1 MTDLQPLTMLL
12 DQHERQRD
20 AALVEHQRVRVASE
34 AAAAQAAQLLAYR
47 HDYEQRWQ
55 TQFRQAAQ
63 IEVLRHYQ
71 SFMERLTQAVEQ
83 QARIAEH
90 AHAQVERALVA
101 LRDTEVRCASV
112 RKLIERRTHEQ
123 RSRSDRLDQKRSDE
137 LASRAAWDHPNAPG
151 RR

>member
-12 DQHERQRD
+12 DHHQRQRD
-20 AALVEHQRVRVASE
+20 AAIVEHQRVRVASE
-34 AAAAQAAQLLAYR
+34 AAAAQAAELLAYR
-47 HDYEQRWQ
+47 REYQQRWQ

-90 AHAQVERALVA
+90 AQAQVEHALVA
-101 LRDTEVRCASV
+101 LRDTELRCASV

-123 RSRSDRLDQKRSDE
+123 RAGIQRLEQKRSDE
-137 LASRAAWDHPNAPG
+137 FASRAAWDHPNASG
-151 RR
+151 RH

>member
-20 AALVEHQRVRVASE
+20 AAIVEHQRVRVASE
-34 AAAAQAAQLLAYR
+34 AAAAQAAELLAYR
-47 HDYEQRWQ
+47 REYQQRWQ

-83 QARIAEH
+83 QSRIAEH
-90 AHAQVERALVA
+90 AHAQVEHALVV
-101 LRDTEVRCASV
+101 LRDTELRCASV

-123 RSRSDRLDQKRSDE
+123 RAGIQRLEQKRNDE
-137 LASRAAWDHPNAPG
+137 FASRAAWDHPNARG
-151 RR
+151 RH

>member
-12 DQHERQRD
+12 DLHERKRD
-20 AALVEHQRVRVASE
+20 AAIVEHQRVRRASE

-47 HDYEQRWQ
+47 REYEQRWQ

-63 IEVLRHYQ
+63 MEVLRSYQ
-71 SFMERLTQAVEQ
+71 SFMERLTHAVDQ

-90 AHAQVERALVA
+90 AHAQLEHALVA
-101 LRDTEVRCASV
+101 LRDTELRCASV

-123 RSRSDRLDQKRSDE
+123 RLSTNRLEQKRSDE
-137 LASRAAWDHPNAPG
+137 SASRAAWDHPNAP
-151 RR
+151 RRH

>member
-1 MTDLQPLTMLL
+1 MTGLQPLTMLL
-12 DQHERQRD
+12 DQHERKRD
-20 AALVEHQRVRVASE
+20 AAIVEHQRVRAASE

-47 HDYEQRWQ
+47 KEYEQRWQ

-90 AHAQVERALVA
+90 ACAQVERALLA
-101 LRDTEVRCASV
+101 LRDTELRCASV
-112 RKLIERRTHEQ
+112 RKHIERRTHEQ
-123 RSRSDRLDQKRSDE
+123 RAGTDRLEQKRSDE
-137 LASRAAWDHPNAPG
+137 FASRAAWNHPNAPS